1 MKIFE
6 MCKVDPIF
14 LRSSGDL
21 TFHSAR
27 GASATHSVVSS
38 TNNPFQSDAES
49 DNESSKWAGSAG
61 LDLTCFCFWYF
72 RVSLPGVG
80 VQLF

>member
-1 MKIFE
+1 

-27 GASATHSVVSS
+27 GASAAHSVVSS
-38 TNNPFQSDAES
+38 TNNPFQSDNES
-49 DNESSKWAGSAG
+49 DNESSKWAGLAW
-61 LDLTCFCFWYF
+61 LEVVFAFDIFVFFT
-72 RVSLPGVG
+72 SLPGVG
-80 VQLF
+80 VGVQFF

>member
-49 DNESSKWAGSAG
+49 DNESSK
-61 LDLTCFCFWYF
+61 
-72 RVSLPGVG
+72 
-80 VQLF
+80 